1 MQMIPATPHDTKS
14 RAELVVFDRLKA
26 AFAHDDGHRL
36 TAFHSLNLTHHAY
49 KRFGEIDF
57 LIVGRPGILVLEV
70 KGGGVACHAGVWEYR
85 GRSGEAHASPE
96 GPFRQAQSAL
106 HGLMDKIQGGL
117 PGSVWSRF
125 TIGLWRY
132 LSGLRLGS
140 RRGRSGT
147 PRCWRTPEPRAT
159 WSRWLTKLFA
169 YWRRKDPRRGPEPD
183 DAAIADLKRFLR
195 PEFEVAVPLHLRL
208 EAVES
213 RVAALTEDQ
222 MWMVDVAE
230 ANPRVIC
237 SGGAGTGKT
246 FLALELARR
255 WAATGLRVL
264 LVCRSPWLRHWLAT
278 RFAIPGV
285 SVCLAEAAGVTAR
298 RLAIDAFDALIVDEG
313 QDLLDLATLDRLD
326 GLIAG
331 GLEQGRWCFFH
342 DINNQA
348 GFFGPP
354 DPDALALLESCG
366 PTRVQLKTN
375 CRNTRQIL
383 EQVQTSLG
391 ADMGVRGS
399 GDGPQV
405 RHCRAKSRQ
414 DAAQALQ
421 GEIERLIDRGGLQ
434 PDHISILSPKPFADS
449 AAALLPAD
457 LRARVLVL
465 DEYSMRSFPPQ
476 GISFAEI
483 AQFKGL
489 ENEAVI
495 VIDLPDPLT
504 KRHPGPDHYVGMS
517 RARALLS
524 MIFSTHAHLGQ

>member
-14 RAELVVFDRLKA
+14 RAELRIFDRLKA
-26 AFAHDDGHRL
+26 AFAHDNALRL

-57 LIVGRPGILVLEV
+57 LIVGQPGIFVLEI
-70 KGGGVACHAGVWEYR
+70 KGGGVACRNGVWEYIDSTR
-85 GRSGEAHASPE
+85 QPHSSSE

-106 HGLMDKIQGGL
+106 HGLMGKLKSGL
-117 PGSVWSRF
+117 PESVWSRF
-125 TIGLWRY
+125 TIGHGVVFPDCDWNLA
-132 LSGLRLGS
+132 GS
-140 RRGRSGT
+140 EWDPEMLADS
-147 PRCWRTPEPRAT
+147 RTSRNLE
-159 WSRWLTKLFA
+159 RWLTRLFG
-169 YWRRKDPRRGPEPD
+169 YWRSKDPQRGPEPN
-183 DAAIADLKRFLR
+183 DAAITEVKRFLR
-195 PEFEVAVPLHLRL
+195 PEFEVAVPLHIR
-208 EAVES
+208 VEEVER

-326 GLIAG
+326 GVMAG

-348 GFFGPP
+348 GFFGRP

-383 EQVQTSLG
+383 ERVKAFLE
-391 ADMGVRGS
+391 ADMGVRGT

-405 RHCRAKSRQ
+405 RQCRVK
-414 DAAQALQ
+414 
-421 GEIERLIDRGGLQ
+421 
-434 PDHISILSPKPFADS
+434 
-449 AAALLPAD
+449 
-457 LRARVLVL
+457 
-465 DEYSMRSFPPQ
+465 
-476 GISFAEI
+476 
-483 AQFKGL
+483 
-489 ENEAVI
+489 
-495 VIDLPDPLT
+495 
-504 KRHPGPDHYVGMS
+504 
-517 RARALLS
+517 
-524 MIFSTHAHLGQ
+524 

>member
-1 MQMIPATPHDTKS
+1 MQMIPATPHDTRS
-14 RAELVVFDRLKA
+14 RAELLVFDRLKA

-70 KGGGVACHAGVWEYR
+70 KGSGVACHAGVWEYR

-96 GPFRQAQSAL
+96 GPFRQAQSAM
-106 HGLMDKIQGGL
+106 HALMDKLKGGL
-117 PGSVWSRF
+117 PGSVWSPF
-125 TIGLWRY
+125 TVGFGVLFPDCDWNQA
-132 LSGLRLGS
+132 GS
-140 RRGRSGT
+140 EWD
-147 PRCWRTPEPRAT
+147 PEMLADARTSRNLE
-159 WSRWLTKLFA
+159 RWLTKLFE
-169 YWRRKDPRRGPEPD
+169 YWRRKDPRRGAEPD
-183 DAAIADLKRFLR
+183 DTAIAELKRFLR
-195 PEFEVAVPLHLRL
+195 PEFEVAIPLHVRM
-208 EAVES
+208 EEVEG

-255 WAATGLRVL
+255 WAATGLKVL

-285 SVCLAEAAGVTAR
+285 SVCLAEAAAVTAR
-298 RLAIDAFDALIVDEG
+298 RMAIDGFDALIVDEG

-326 GLIAG
+326 GVIAG

-354 DPDALALLESCG
+354 DPDALGLLESCG

-383 EQVQTSLG
+383 ERVQASLG
-391 ADMGVRGS
+391 ADMGVRGT

-405 RHCRAKSRQ
+405 RHCRVKSRQ

-434 PDHISILSPKPFADS
+434 PGDISILSPKPFADS
-449 AAALLPAD
+449 AAALLPDD

-465 DEYSMRSFPPQ
+465 DEYSMRSFPPH

-483 AQFKGL
+483 AHFKGL

-495 VIDLPDPLT
+495 VIDLPDPLID
-504 KRHPGPDHYVGMS
+504 RHPGPDHYVGMS

-524 MIFSTHAHLGQ
+524 LIFSAHEHLVQ

>member
-1 MQMIPATPHDTKS
+1 MGKLKS
-14 RAELVVFDRLKA
+14 
-26 AFAHDDGHRL
+26 
-36 TAFHSLNLTHHAY
+36 
-49 KRFGEIDF
+49 
-57 LIVGRPGILVLEV
+57 
-70 KGGGVACHAGVWEYR
+70 
-85 GRSGEAHASPE
+85 
-96 GPFRQAQSAL
+96 
-106 HGLMDKIQGGL
+106 GL
-117 PGSVWSRF
+117 PESVWSRF
-125 TIGLWRY
+125 TIGHGVVFPDCDWNLA
-132 LSGLRLGS
+132 GS
-140 RRGRSGT
+140 EWDPEMLADS
-147 PRCWRTPEPRAT
+147 RTSRNLE
-159 WSRWLTKLFA
+159 RWLTRLFG
-169 YWRRKDPRRGPEPD
+169 YWRSKDPQRGPEPN
-183 DAAIADLKRFLR
+183 DAAITEVKRFLR
-195 PEFEVAVPLHLRL
+195 PEFEVAVPLHIR
-208 EAVES
+208 VEEVER

-326 GLIAG
+326 GVMAG

-348 GFFGPP
+348 GFFGRP

-383 EQVQTSLG
+383 ERVKAFLE
-391 ADMGVRGS
+391 ADMGVRGT

-405 RHCRAKSRQ
+405 RQCRVK
-414 DAAQALQ
+414 
-421 GEIERLIDRGGLQ
+421 
-434 PDHISILSPKPFADS
+434 
-449 AAALLPAD
+449 
-457 LRARVLVL
+457 
-465 DEYSMRSFPPQ
+465 
-476 GISFAEI
+476 
-483 AQFKGL
+483 
-489 ENEAVI
+489 
-495 VIDLPDPLT
+495 
-504 KRHPGPDHYVGMS
+504 
-517 RARALLS
+517 
-524 MIFSTHAHLGQ
+524 

>member
-1 MQMIPATPHDTKS
+1 MQMIPAPPHDTQS

-36 TAFHSLNLTHHAY
+36 TAFHSLNLTRHAY

-70 KGGGVACHAGVWEYR
+70 KGGGVACRAGVWEYR
-85 GRSGEAHASPE
+85 GRSGGVHASPE

-125 TIGLWRY
+125 TIGHGVIFPDCDWDQ
-132 LSGLRLGS
+132 GGS
-140 RRGRSGT
+140 EWD
-147 PRCWRTPEPRAT
+147 PEMLADARTSRNLEP
-159 WSRWLTKLFA
+159 WLTKLFA

-183 DAAIADLKRFLR
+183 AAAIADLKRFLR

-313 QDLLDLATLDRLD
+313 QDLLDLVALDRLD
-326 GLIAG
+326 GLIVG
-331 GLEQGRWCFFH
+331 GLERGRWCFFH

-405 RHCRAKSRQ
+405 RHCCVTSRQ

-421 GEIERLIDRGGLQ
+421 EEIEGLIDRGGLQ
-434 PDHISILSPKPFADS
+434 PEHISILSPKPFADS

-457 LRARVLVL
+457 LRARIRVL
-465 DEYSMRSFPPQ
+465 DEYSMRSFPPP

-495 VIDLPDPLT
+495 IIDLPDPLT
-504 KRHPGPDHYVGMS
+504 DRHPGPDYYVGMS
-517 RARALLS
+517 RPRALLS
-524 MIFSTHAHLGQ
+524 MVFS

>member
-1 MQMIPATPHDTKS
+1 MQMVPATPHDTKS

-70 KGGGVACHAGVWEYR
+70 KGGGVACHAGIWEYW
-85 GRSGEAHASPE
+85 GRSGEIHASPE

-106 HGLMDKIQGGL
+106 HGLMHKIQGGL
-117 PGSVWSRF
+117 PASVWSHF
-125 TIGLWRY
+125 T
-132 LSGLRLGS
+132 LGYGVVFPDCDWAQAGSEWDPEMLADARDS
-140 RRGRSGT
+140 RNL
-147 PRCWRTPEPRAT
+147 EV
-159 WSRWLTKLFA
+159 WLTRLFE
-169 YWRRKDPRRGPEPD
+169 YWRRKEPRPRPKPD
-183 DAAIADLKRFLR
+183 DTAIAELKRFLR
-195 PEFEVAVPLHLRL
+195 PEVEVALPLHVRL
-208 EAVES
+208 NDVEC

-255 WAATGLRVL
+255 WAAIGLKVL

-285 SVCLAEAAGVTAR
+285 SVCLAEAVAAATR
-298 RLAIDAFDALIVDEG
+298 RLAIKGFDALIVDEG
-313 QDLLDLATLDRLD
+313 QDLLDLATLGRFD
-326 GLIAG
+326 GVIAG
-331 GLEQGRWCFFH
+331 GLAQGRWCFFH
-342 DINNQA
+342 DINNQT

-354 DPDALALLESCG
+354 DPGALAMLESG
-366 PTRVQLKTN
+366 SPTRVRLKTN

-383 EQVQTSLG
+383 EQVQVSLG
-391 ADMGVRGS
+391 ADMGVRGT
-399 GDGPQV
+399 GDGPKV
-405 RHCRAKSRQ
+405 RRFRAKSRQ
-414 DAAQALQ
+414 EAAETLQ
-421 GEIERLIDRGGLQ
+421 REIERLVDHGGLR
-434 PDHISILSPKPFADS
+434 PDDISILSPRSFDDS
-449 AAALLPAD
+449 ATALLPA
-457 LRARVLVL
+457 VLLSSVKVL

-483 AQFKGL
+483 RHFKGL
-489 ENEAVI
+489 ENEAV
-495 VIDLPDPLT
+495 VVVDLPNSSGNQGT
-504 KRHPGPDHYVGMS
+504 RAEAYVALS
-517 RARALLS
+517 RPRALLS
-524 MIFSTHAHLGQ
+524 LIFDGR